1 MSALW
6 NTVWPILLAIFMFVV
21 IIVIHEFG
29 HFISAKLNGV
39 RVNEFS
45 IGFGPKIISKQ
56 GKETLYSIRAVPF
69 GGYCAME
76 GEDEESSDIKAFSN
90 KKAWRRFI
98 IVAAG
103 AAFNLILGFVL
114 AVIMTIPQERF
125 ATTTVAQ
132 FDENAVSNGYDLRID
147 DEIIKAN
154 GRRIFCFSDLSY
166 MLSSSRD
173 GKIDFTV
180 IRDGKETQ
188 LNGVQFNL
196 QKLDDGNSYIDL
208 DFKVYGEE
216 KTFLTTVK
224 YAAKTTVSY
233 GRIVYM
239 SLFDMITGKYKLN
252 QLSGPVG
259 ITATVSNAAKES
271 LWNVIYLGCIISINL
286 GVMNLLPLPALDG
299 GRLIFIIIE
308 MIRRKPIP
316 AKYEG
321 IVHTVGFAILFV
333 LIIFITFNDIFNLI
347 R

>member
-1 MSALW
+1 
-6 NTVWPILLAIFMFVV
+6 
-21 IIVIHEFG
+21 
-29 HFISAKLNGV
+29 
-39 RVNEFS
+39 
-45 IGFGPKIISKQ
+45 
-56 GKETLYSIRAVPF
+56 
-69 GGYCAME
+69 ME

-103 AAFNLILGFVL
+103 AVFNLILGFIL
-114 AVIMTIPQERF
+114 AVVMTIPQERF

-154 GRRIFCFSDLSY
+154 GRRIYCFSDLSY
-166 MLSSSRD
+166 MLSSARD

-180 IRDGKETQ
+180 IRDGKETE
-188 LNGVQFNL
+188 LEGVQFNL
-196 QKLDDGNSYIDL
+196 QKLDDGNNYIDL

-216 KTFLTTVK
+216 KTFLSTVK

-259 ITATVSNAAKES
+259 ITAAVSSAAKDS
-271 LWNVIYLGCIISINL
+271 LWNVIYLGCIISVNL
-286 GVMNLLPLPALDG
+286 GIMNLLPLPALDG
-299 GRLIFIIIE
+299 
-308 MIRRKPIP
+308 
-316 AKYEG
+316 
-321 IVHTVGFAILFV
+321 
-333 LIIFITFNDIFNLI
+333 
-347 R
+347 